1 MYWLGKRRSYSVKI
15 ARPTTPAYNSAAM
28 QKDVPL
34 KTADLKIPEACG
46 SMVELRQAIDAVD
59 ARLVALLAVRQAY
72 IERAAE
78 LKTGRDQVRDPERIE
93 EVVAKVIAEGRK
105 AGLSAEIAEP
115 VWRTLIEAS
124 IRHEFEAFDK
134 R

>member
-28 QKDVPL
+28 QNDVPL
-34 KTADLKIPEACG
+34 KTAIACS
-46 SMVELRQAIDAVD
+46 SMAELRQAIDTLD
-59 ARLVALLAVRQAY
+59 TRLVALLAARQAY
-72 IERAAE
+72 IERAAQ
-78 LKTGRDQVRDPERIE
+78 LKTGREQVRDPERIE

-105 AGLSAEIAEP
+105 AGLSADIAEP

-124 IRHEFEAFDK
+124 IRHEFEAFD
-134 R
+134 RR

>member
-1 MYWLGKRRSYSVKI
+1 MQNDAPMK
-15 ARPTTPAYNSAAM
+15 PAENCA
-28 QKDVPL
+28 
-34 KTADLKIPEACG
+34 
-46 SMVELRQAIDAVD
+46 SMAELRVAIDALD

-72 IERAAE
+72 IERAAQ

-93 EVVAKVIAEGRK
+93 DVVAKVIAEGKK
-105 AGLSAEIAEP
+105 AGLSSQIAEP

>member
-1 MYWLGKRRSYSVKI
+1 
-15 ARPTTPAYNSAAM
+15 M
-28 QKDVPL
+28 QNDAPL
-34 KTADLKIPEACG
+34 KTAQSCD
-46 SMVELRQAIDAVD
+46 SMTELRTAIDTLD

-72 IERAAE
+72 IERAAQ

-93 EVVAKVIAEGRK
+93 DVVAKVIAEGRR

-124 IRHEFEAFDK
+124 IRHEFDAFD
-134 R
+134 RR

>member
-1 MYWLGKRRSYSVKI
+1 MYWLRKRRPYSVKI

-28 QKDVPL
+28 QNDVSL
-34 KTADLKIPEACG
+34 KSPESCG
-46 SMVELRQAIDAVD
+46 SMAELRQAIDSLD

-72 IERAAE
+72 IERAAA

-93 EVVAKVIAEGRK
+93 DVVAKVITEGQK
-105 AGLSAEIAEP
+105 AGLSADIAEP

-134 R
+134 NSGL

>member
-1 MYWLGKRRSYSVKI
+1 
-15 ARPTTPAYNSAAM
+15 M
-28 QKDVPL
+28 QNDAPL
-34 KTADLKIPEACG
+34 KNAESCG
-46 SMVELRQAIDAVD
+46 SMDELRRAIDTLD

-72 IERAAE
+72 IERAAQ

-93 EVVAKVIAEGRK
+93 DVVAKVIAEGRR

-124 IRHEFEAFDK
+124 IRHEFDAFDK